1 MAGKAR
7 DMHVAE
13 LREAKAAAAAA
24 SRARKLKKK
33 RQARERKLAE
43 KERDMERRKRKNN
56 APRAPPAQ
64 APPAD
69 SKDGKW
75 KKQLARAQELL
86 EKVREGQAVVDA
98 LTAKLCKGLK
108 VAE

>member
-1 MAGKAR
+1 MTGKAR

-24 SRARKLKKK
+24 SRARKLKKEK
-33 RQARERKLAE
+33 QARERKLAK

-56 APRAPPAQ
+56 APPAQ

-69 SKDGKW
+69 SKDKKW
-75 KKQLARAQELL
+75 RKQLARAPGLL
-86 EKVREGQAVVDA
+86 EKVREGQAVLNA
-98 LTAKLCKGLK
+98 LTAKLRNGLNLQLS
-108 VAE
+108 